1 VLDVIKMNAIGYA
14 SLARILAV
22 TSFGFRKIVNR
33 AIELTQSGHPEAQ
46 QAREEL
52 FLAFSR
58 NMRGNK
64 VNVSEC
70 TKWLVSAVPI

>member
-1 VLDVIKMNAIGYA
+1 MNALGYA
-14 SLARILAV
+14 SLARILVV
-22 TSFGFRKIVNR
+22 TSFGFRKTVNR
-33 AIELTQSGHPEAQ
+33 AIELTQSGHPEAK
-46 QAREEL
+46 QAQEEL

-64 VNVSEC
+64 VNTKEC